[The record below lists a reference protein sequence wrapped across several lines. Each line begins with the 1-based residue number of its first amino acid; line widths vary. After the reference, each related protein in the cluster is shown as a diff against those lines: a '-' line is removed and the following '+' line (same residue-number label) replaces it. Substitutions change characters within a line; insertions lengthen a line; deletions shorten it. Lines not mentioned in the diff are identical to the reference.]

1 MTQENSQSMRILVI
15 DDDDRVRNLLS
26 SILLFAGH
34 RVIEAS
40 DGESGLSYFGKG
52 ESIDLVM
59 TDLGMPVKNGWEVA
73 KWVKTNTSGIP
84 VILIT
89 GWGANLDEARVKES
103 GVDLIIE
110 KPFDLMAIMETVG
123 HFMKNAQKS
132 LQQSPAVL

>member
-1 MTQENSQSMRILVI
+1 MRILVI
-15 DDDDRVRNLLS
+15 DDDDRVRTLLS
-26 SILLFAGH
+26 SILLLAGH

-40 DGESGLSYFGKG
+40 DGESGLSLFEKG

-89 GWGANLDEARVKES
+89 GWGANLDEAKVKES
-103 GVDLIIE
+103 GVDLIIG
-110 KPFDLMAIMETVG
+110 KPFEVNEILETVN
-123 HFMKNAQKS
+123 HFTKIVKRSAAGTIAGDLVKQE
-132 LQQSPAVL
+132 